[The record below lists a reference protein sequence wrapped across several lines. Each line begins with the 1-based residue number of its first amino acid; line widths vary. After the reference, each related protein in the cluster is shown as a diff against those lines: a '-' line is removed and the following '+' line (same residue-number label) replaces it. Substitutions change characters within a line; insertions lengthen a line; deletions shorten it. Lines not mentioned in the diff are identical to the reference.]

1 MGGGSCQLTSADFK
15 VTATLDNNTTKVLPL
30 KTDTADGYTFSSSV
44 TASDIKGDNVQV
56 GNYTLTFGY
65 GELESKTINY
75 KVEKATF
82 DTSVLTWTS
91 EMKYN
96 SNSQAPKIT
105 NLSDYNDVVAVI
117 YGENNSKKDVS
128 KTDEYYTATATLVL
142 ADTRNYNALTTEQKS
157 LEHNWTMQKG
167 DNPFGN
173 LTVDSI
179 TFGELTYN
187 GTPNTGA
194 SDQTPTLSGYD
205 IGRFKVELKEIDGD
219 ATSKTSAK
227 DAGTYKVKVE
237 ISYIGEDAES
247 YNSTATISG
256 ERTWTISPLDI
267 DTSSVVL
274 KGYSSAF
281 TYNGDEQSVAF
292 DLSSLIS
299 DGYISGEDDSKAA
312 RIGSGSDGVVLPE
325 GGLPSPATNDLL
337 IIKGSSSLKATN
349 AGTYSATITFEINT
363 QFGDYENYRLSNAT
377 VTKVW
382 KINPKTVKV
391 TAPTIAAKTFV
402 YGVSADD
409 VKASASVAGK
419 ATLNLSDFLSGDGGT
434 AETKSELY
442 TTLQNSVRFK
452 ICQTGSASAQG
463 VKGKLNAGEYYL
475 VPVVTDA
482 KSGNYVVVVE
492 DDSIT
497 SFEVAKKELNGS
509 LNRKEVE
516 YSKPI
521 KYTKN
526 DFELSGFVNDDT
538 IEDITITG
546 YDIKYKSNASDSG
559 WSSDAPAAIG
569 TYQVKL
575 ENIEEKNYT
584 IVVSEGQLTVNK
596 CNISLSAEDVSW
608 SVGSVIVPN
617 YNETDKVWEITIE
630 ESDSALS
637 YAIAIK
643 KLDSILK
650 KEYTNNE
657 GGTLGEIKAAGTYY
671 IKANLSLESS
681 SESNY
686 EFTGAS
692 FTLKITI
699 TKNPFKTTESGESSI
714 SVTVKTPAEDGAG
727 EPSEEGLTFNEFA
740 NQTKFNYGDSV
751 SFTLANDPAAAADEG
766 DSDVEP
772 LYSAGSDSDNFKGY
786 KVMYNGEQIIPVK
799 GVYTI
804 NFVSTTVGTGLVI
817 KKIANDDGEDEIF
830 AKSNFKVTRTVKQA
844 LSTVWIN
851 GIEYVNWSC
860 EKWGGYYKLSK
871 NQTSITVTIDESLVG
886 MGLCAT
892 ISGNGSEFNFDTS
905 NSVTIPINSSIA
917 SGGDL
922 VLSIMN
928 GMEAIFQTH
937 IYSWVE
943 VKDIYVCSEGL
954 DGRKVK
960 KDPCSGMSIVGA
972 VGVSWNEYNS
982 FITDIGV
989 TFENGYGN
997 DEGWTFVV
1005 TDKNGTLA
1013 DYTKTVNGKKEIIYV
1028 INIYHNNEFQYSISV
1043 YCRYDFYVTNFD
1055 SDRYVYDNTFS
1066 AETLTSEVSNNITSK
1081 KSLIK
1086 KSGTNDAFGESVTL
1100 TEELTSVDWK
1110 IEFVISEKTYT
1121 FIKKLVIVKQD
1132 STFDRNFIKQE
1143 IDNTENGPMGD
1154 GGSNNQGI
1162 EGAEND
1168 SIGGGDSSNQEINN
1182 TEEDLS
1188 NQEIEDAENDSMGDE
1203 ESNNQ
1208 ENNKIEKDGILT
1220 SNGKNFEISG
1230 NKIKIIRGNDYNYS
1244 SALTVDEF
1252 IENCFDASAKDK
1264 GASKWSLCLNDSYE
1278 DKVTITKQEYLFKNG
1293 LVFLKFTL
1301 SEKTD
1306 NDSTK
1311 TSFII
1316 LNVNIDDLFDD
1327 DVDATFEIL
1336 DTSTFTESVITPT
1349 DDVFNLTTGNQLMV
1363 KPSNWNVTISIK
1375 DANGLEISDDEEFV
1389 LTTAG
1394 VYTLTITSVDCSN
1407 SKTYVLVV
1415 TGEYIPMLG
1424 FSLKTEN
1431 GEDKTLL
1438 YDEDAGS
1445 GEAKADFKMG
1455 YETVNNGYKFF
1466 TYLGNN
1472 HGLKIT
1478 TVGTKRY
1485 LTLTSFSSIVFSGD
1499 SLYTLDGEQFVIGTN
1514 GFNLEIL
1521 SDENASPYVAFYSFM
1536 ETGEYNIQY
1545 YFYVYLCDEIFD
1557 WELTFEGETSGDV
1570 SSAQDKKLILE
1581 LENAIYSPDV
1591 VTDES
1596 DLEIKTSYSYC
1607 LFGFVGKENHGIK
1620 IYNDD
1625 DIGKYI
1631 TLKSWVSGT
1640 GVCDGIYGLDEN
1652 EEPVQITGQ
1661 LNLILE
1667 LLPDLD
1673 DEIYATSFYT
1683 KMFVDTYEYVM
1694 VYIFFCDEADIPEDY
1709 FNQGGDYPPDYD
1721 PDGDHSYP
1729 DGYEEPN
1736 TLTPIVTLQ
1745 AVDFSIIL
1753 NKVTEPNGN
1762 EYYMS
1767 NNSQILNAG
1776 LDGEDGNLVSWD
1788 ITLTIDQNKY
1798 SALSKDNATYTLE
1811 NIVIDSSLYATG
1823 TLTFKDY
1830 YEEWKNNT
1838 SYEGQTITESTSLS
1852 NINLKVITEGSDN
1865 LYVAF
1870 TLKNE
1875 GVIPKIACMIRF
1887 IVSESNIG
1895 EITE

>member
-44 TASDIKGDNVQV
+44 AASDIKGDNVQV

-105 NLSDYNDVVAVI
+105 NLSDYRDVVAVI
-117 YGENNSKKDVS
+117 YGENNSKKEVS
-128 KTDEYYTATATLVL
+128 KTGEHYIATATLVL

-173 LTVDSI
+173 LTVNSI

-187 GTPNTGA
+187 GTPTSEA
-194 SDQTPTLSGYD
+194 SDQAPTVSGYD
-205 IGRFKVELKEIDGD
+205 SERFKVELKEIDGD

-237 ISYIGEDAES
+237 ISYIGEDSES

-256 ERTWTISPLDI
+256 ERTWTISPLEI
-267 DTSSVVL
+267 DASSVVL
-274 KGYSSAF
+274 KDYSSAF
-281 TYNGDEQSVAF
+281 TYDGDKKSLVF
-292 DLSSLIS
+292 DLSSLNS
-299 DGYISGEDDSKAA
+299 DGYVSYEHYPKTSTGELS
-312 RIGSGSDGVVLPE
+312 SS
-325 GGLPSPATNDLL
+325 ATNDLL
-337 IIKGSSSLKATN
+337 IIKESSSLEATN
-349 AGTYSATITFEINT
+349 AGTYSATITFEINA
-363 QFGDYENYRLSNAT
+363 QFENYKNYCLSNAT
-377 VTKVW
+377 VTRVW
-382 KINPKTVKV
+382 KINPKSVKV
-391 TAPTIAAKTFV
+391 TAPTIAEKTFV

-409 VKASASVAGK
+409 VKSNTSVAGK
-419 ATLNLSDFLSGDGGT
+419 ATLNLSDFLNSEGGT
-434 AETKSELY
+434 DEAKSELY

-452 ICQTGSASAQG
+452 ICQTGSANAQG
-463 VKGKLNAGEYYL
+463 VKGKLNAGKYYL

-509 LNRKEVE
+509 LKRKEVE

-526 DFELSGFVNDDT
+526 DFNLSGFVNDDT
-538 IEDITITG
+538 IDDITITN
-546 YDIKYKSNASDSG
+546 YDIRYKSSASGSD
-559 WSSDAPAAIG
+559 WSSDAPAATG
-569 TYQVKL
+569 LYQVKL
-575 ENIEEKNYT
+575 ESIEEKNYT
-584 IVVSEGQLTVNK
+584 IVVSEGQLTVKK
-596 CNISLSAEDVSW
+596 CNVSLSVEDVSW
-608 SVGSVIVPN
+608 SVGGDGIVPT
-617 YNETDKVWEITIE
+617 YNETDKVWGVTIE
-630 ESDSALS
+630 ESDSAVS
-637 YAIAIK
+637 YAIAIE
-643 KLDSILK
+643 KLNSILK
-650 KEYTNNE
+650 KEYTDND
-657 GGTLGEIKAAGTYY
+657 GGTLGEIKEAGTYY

-699 TKNPFKTTESGESSI
+699 TKNPFKTTETGSGESSI
-714 SVTVKTPAEDGAG
+714 SVTVTTPAEDGAD
-727 EPSEEGLTFNEFA
+727 EPSEKGLTFNEFA
-740 NQTKFNYGDSV
+740 NETKFNYGDSV

-766 DSDVEP
+766 GSDVEP
-772 LYSAGSDSDNFKGY
+772 LYGAGSDSDKFKSY
-786 KVMYNGEQIIPVK
+786 KVMYNGVQINPVK

-804 NFVSTTVGTGLVI
+804 TFVSTTVGTGLVI
-817 KKIANDDGEDEIF
+817 KKIAADDGEVEIF
-830 AKSNFKVTRTVKQA
+830 AKSNFKVTRTFKQA
-844 LSTVWIN
+844 IKTVWIN

-922 VLSIMN
+922 KLSIMK
-928 GMEAIFQTH
+928 GTETEFQTN

-954 DGRKVK
+954 NGRKIQK
-960 KDPCSGMSIVGA
+960 RPCSGMSIVGA

-989 TFENGYGN
+989 TFENGYGAN
-997 DEGWTFVV
+997 EGWTFVV

-1013 DYTKTVNGKKEIIYV
+1013 DYAKTVNGTKEIIYV
-1028 INIYHNNEFQYSISV
+1028 INIYHNNEFQYSLSV
-1043 YCRYDFYVTNFD
+1043 YCRYDFNASNID
-1055 SDRYVYDNTFS
+1055 SDRYVYVDSFTAEKFS
-1066 AETLTSEVSNNITSK
+1066 QEDLSNNNISSYS
-1081 KSLIK
+1081 SLIK
-1086 KSGTNDAFGESVTL
+1086 KSGTNEEFSESVTL

-1110 IEFVISEKTYT
+1110 VEFVISEKTYT

-1132 STFDRNFIKQE
+1132 STFNSKFIKQE
-1143 IDNTENGPMGD
+1143 VEGPEIDGVLI
-1154 GGSNNQGI
+1154 SNEKNFVIYDYKIGI
-1162 EGAEND
+1162 NR
-1168 SIGGGDSSNQEINN
+1168 
-1182 TEEDLS
+1182 
-1188 NQEIEDAENDSMGDE
+1188 
-1203 ESNNQ
+1203 
-1208 ENNKIEKDGILT
+1208 ENN
-1220 SNGKNFEISG
+1220 
-1230 NKIKIIRGNDYNYS
+1230 YNNCS
-1244 SALTVDEF
+1244 EMTIDKF
-1252 IENCFDASAKDK
+1252 IENCFDASADDK
-1264 GASKWSLCLNDSYE
+1264 GASKWNLWLNDDYK

-1306 NDSTK
+1306 NESTK
-1311 TSFII
+1311 ESFII
-1316 LNVNIDDLFDD
+1316 LKVYIDDLFDD

-1389 LTTAG
+1389 LTDAG

-1407 SKTYVLVV
+1407 SKTYILIV
-1415 TGEYIPMLG
+1415 TGEDIPMLG

-1438 YDEDAGS
+1438 YEEDAGS
-1445 GEAKADFKMG
+1445 GEAKTDFKMG

-1485 LTLTSFSSIVFSGD
+1485 LTLTSFRSMVFTGD
-1499 SLYTLDGEQFVIGTN
+1499 SLYTLDGEHFVIGTN
-1514 GFNLEIL
+1514 GFNLEVL
-1521 SDENASPYVAFYSFM
+1521 TDENASPYIAFYSFM
-1536 ETGEYNIQY
+1536 ETGEYDVQY

-1570 SSAQDKKLILE
+1570 YSAQDKKLILE
-1581 LENAIYSPDV
+1581 LENAMYGED

-1596 DLEIKTSYSYC
+1596 DLEIKASYNYC

-1625 DIGKYI
+1625 DLGKYI

-1640 GVCDGIYGLDEN
+1640 GLCDGIYGLDEN
-1652 EEPVQITGQ
+1652 GEPVQITGQ

-1667 LLPDLD
+1667 LLPNLD
-1673 DEIYATSFYT
+1673 DEIYVTSFYT
-1683 KMFVDTYEYVM
+1683 KMFVGTYEYVM

-1709 FNQGGDYPPDYD
+1709 FNQGGDYPPEFD
-1721 PDGDHSYP
+1721 PSYP
-1729 DGYEEPN
+1729 G
-1736 TLTPIVTLQ
+1736 
-1745 AVDFSIIL
+1745 
-1753 NKVTEPNGN
+1753 
-1762 EYYMS
+1762 
-1767 NNSQILNAG
+1767 
-1776 LDGEDGNLVSWD
+1776 DGNNPEQPPISSDKNIMSVIISNERYVNLLETNGGDKAYRVNVKGVNAEVSCAAGENMIVLQICVEVD
-1788 ITLTIDQNKY
+1788 SAKY
-1798 SALSKDNATYTLE
+1798 SELMEE
-1811 NIVIDSSLYATG
+1811 NVKYATN
-1823 TLTFKDY
+1823 LTF
-1830 YEEWKNNT
+1830 WT
-1838 SYEGQTITESTSLS
+1838 TI
-1852 NINLKVITEGSDN
+1852 
-1865 LYVAF
+1865 
-1870 TLKNE
+1870 
-1875 GVIPKIACMIRF
+1875 
-1887 IVSESNIG
+1887 
-1895 EITE
+1895 